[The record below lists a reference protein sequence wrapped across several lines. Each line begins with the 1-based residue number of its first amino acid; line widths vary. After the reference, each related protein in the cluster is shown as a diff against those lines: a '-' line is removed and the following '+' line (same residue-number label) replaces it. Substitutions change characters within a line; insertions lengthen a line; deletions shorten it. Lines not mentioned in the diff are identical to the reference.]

1 MTRAEDED
9 LIRIS
14 AQYLPLAHQ
23 VIVIP
28 GGPGLEIQQGKYR
41 ELQESKLLVGLAG
54 EESSEKTFDDTKAE
68 QVLKTSS
75 ELTESLEAQD
85 LKRKTGDMGV
95 YSYYFR
101 SAGLLPISV
110 FILFVL
116 LEVFA
121 RNFSSK

>member
-121 RNFSSK
+121 RNFSST